1 MILDQADRDVAV
13 SRLLSK
19 ISEVYA
25 FITEEKELIMIQSML
40 ATYGKIAQQTL
51 ECADFI
57 SHYSETKSVC
67 ELIPILRPPRLNVT
81 CLYRDKTWQARF

>member
-1 MILDQADRDVAV
+1 MILDHADSDDAV
-13 SRLLSK
+13 SSLLSK
-19 ISEVYA
+19 ISEVYT
-25 FITEEKELIMIQSML
+25 FITEEEELSKVQFML

-67 ELIPILRPPRLNVT
+67 ELIALFRLLKSNVA
-81 CLYRDKTWQARF
+81 CLYRD

>member
-19 ISEVYA
+19 ISEVFT
-25 FITEEKELIMIQSML
+25 FITEEKELIKIQSML

-57 SHYSETKSVC
+57 RHYAETKSAC
-67 ELIPILRPPRLNVT
+67 ELIPLLRPPRLNVT
-81 CLYRDKTWQARF
+81 